1 MKSLLRLLPFLK
13 PYRNSLLIGALVTV
27 MNNAVGILGPWLL
40 KESIDALQ
48 SGATLRDLAWYSAW
62 IITVAAVA
70 GVLRFYMR
78 QILIGVSR
86 HAELDLRNA
95 LFAHLQKLSASFYN
109 RRRTGDLMAR
119 LTSDLESVRSVLGPG
134 VMYPLD
140 TISMAAFVLTMM
152 FLLSAKLTVA
162 VLITAPVVSFAVFYL
177 GRLTYRLHTRIQ
189 QQYSTLSDCAEENLA
204 GVRVVR
210 AFAQEEREYRRFDEL
225 NLEYVKR
232 NLKMTR
238 VQALFMP
245 LMFLL
250 FEIATAIILLLGGW
264 SIIHEEL
271 SLGGFVAFVG
281 YLGML
286 AWPIIAV
293 GWVANLF
300 QRGAA
305 SMTRLTEILDVDPKI
320 ETPGVPSIPE
330 RVRGEVEFQNVS
342 FTYDGGRTAL
352 SEVSFTVR
360 EGSTIAIVGRTGSG
374 KSTLIGLISRL
385 FDPTKGQV
393 LVDGIPTA
401 EWGLQELRSIIGVV
415 PQDALLFSDSLRENI
430 RFGAADASEDA
441 FQRAVAISKID
452 KDAASFRSGY
462 ETVVGER
469 GITLSGGQ
477 KGRTALA
484 RALLRDP
491 KILILDDALSAV
503 DTQTEEEIL
512 RGLREFMSGRTS
524 IIISHRVSTVRD
536 ADQILVLDEGRVVE
550 RGSHG
555 ELLNLGGYYA
565 ELDRM
570 QRLEA
575 ELEEL
580 DENGKS

>member
-1 MKSLLRLLPFLK
+1 MSVLLRLLPFLR
-13 PYRNSLLIGALVTV
+13 PYRGAIILGAVAAV
-27 MNNAVGILGPWLL
+27 LNNAVGILGPWLL
-40 KESIDALQ
+40 KLAVDALQ
-48 SGATLRDLAWYSAW
+48 SGATTALLAKYAAL
-62 IITVAAVA
+62 IVAVAVAA

-78 QILIGVSR
+78 QVLIGVSR

-95 LFAHLQKLSASFYN
+95 LFAHLQKLPASFYN

-140 TISMAAFVLTMM
+140 TISMAAFTLTMM
-152 FLLSAKLTVA
+152 LLLSVKLTVA
-162 VLITAPVVSFAVFYL
+162 VLIAAPVVSLAVFYL
-177 GRLTYRLHTRIQ
+177 GRVTFRLHTRIQ
-189 QQYSTLSDCAEENLA
+189 QQFSSLSDCAEENLA

-210 AFAQEEREYRRFDEL
+210 AFAQEEREYRKFDEL
-225 NLEYVKR
+225 NREYVQR
-232 NLKMTR
+232 NLAMTR

-250 FEIATAIILLLGGW
+250 FELVTAMVLLLGGRA
-264 SIIHEEL
+264 IISARL
-271 SLGGFVAFVG
+271 TLGGFVAFVG

-305 SMTRLTEILDVDPKI
+305 SMKRLTEILDVAPEI
-320 ETPGVPSIPE
+320 APPPSP
-330 RVRGEVEFQNVS
+330 RLPAGMRGEIEFANVS
-342 FTYDGGRTAL
+342 FSYDGGRPAL
-352 SEVSFTVR
+352 SQLSFVIPAGRTV
-360 EGSTIAIVGRTGSG
+360 AIVGRTGSG
-374 KSTLIGLISRL
+374 KSTLVSLIPRL
-385 FDPTKGQV
+385 FDPTEGRV
-393 LVDGIPTA
+393 FIDGVPTTD
-401 EWGLQELRSIIGVV
+401 WDLRALRQTIAVV
-415 PQDALLFSDSLRENI
+415 PQDAQLFSDTVSANV
-430 RFGAADASEDA
+430 RFGAPDAQEKELM
-441 FQRAVAISKID
+441 RVAEISQIA
-452 KDAASFRSGY
+452 KDVTTFRSGY
-462 ETVVGER
+462 GTMVGER

-512 RGLREFMSGRTS
+512 RGLRRFMAGRTS
-524 IIISHRVSTVRD
+524 IIISHRVSTVKD
-536 ADQILVLDEGRVVE
+536 ADEIFVLDEGRVVE
-550 RGSHG
+550 RGTHD
-555 ELLNLGGYYA
+555 ELIARGGYYA

-570 QRLEA
+570 QKLEA
-575 ELEEL
+575 ELEEMGE
-580 DENGKS
+580 DAAP

>member
-1 MKSLLRLLPFLK
+1 MLALLRLLPFLR
-13 PYRNSLLIGALVTV
+13 PYRGAIILGAVV
-27 MNNAVGILGPWLL
+27 AVLNNAVGILGPWLL
-40 KESIDALQ
+40 KLAVDALQ
-48 SGATLRDLAWYSAW
+48 SGG
-62 IITVAAVA
+62 TVALLAQYAALMVAVAA

-95 LFAHLQKLSASFYN
+95 FFAHLQKLPASFYN
-109 RRRTGDLMAR
+109 RRRTGDIMAR

-152 FLLSAKLTVA
+152 LLLSVKLTIA
-162 VLITAPVVSFAVFYL
+162 VLIAAPLVSLAVFYL
-177 GRLTYRLHTRIQ
+177 GRVTFRLHTRIQ
-189 QQYSTLSDCAEENLA
+189 QQFSALSDCAEENLA

-210 AFAQEEREYRRFDEL
+210 AFAQEEREYRKFDEL
-225 NLEYVKR
+225 NREYVQR
-232 NLKMTR
+232 NLAMTR

-250 FEIATAIILLLGGW
+250 FELVTAMVLLLGGRA
-264 SIIHEEL
+264 IIADRL
-271 SLGGFVAFVG
+271 TLGGFVAFVG

-305 SMTRLTEILDVDPKI
+305 SMKRLTEILDV
-320 ETPGVPSIPE
+320 VPEIAPPPE
-330 RVRGEVEFQNVS
+330 LRRPSEIRGEIEFADVGFS
-342 FTYDGGRTAL
+342 YDGDRPALSQLSFVIPPGRT
-352 SEVSFTVR
+352 V
-360 EGSTIAIVGRTGSG
+360 AIVGRTGSG
-374 KSTLIGLISRL
+374 KSTLVSLIPRL
-385 FDPTKGQV
+385 FDPTEGRV
-393 LVDGIPTA
+393 LIDGIPTTDWDLHA
-401 EWGLQELRSIIGVV
+401 LRRTIAVV
-415 PQDALLFSDSLRENI
+415 PQDAQLFSDTVSANL
-430 RFGAADASEDA
+430 RFGAPDAPPEDLL
-441 FQRAVAISKID
+441 RAAEISQIAKDVA
-452 KDAASFRSGY
+452 AFRSGY

-484 RALLRDP
+484 RALLCDP

-512 RGLREFMSGRTS
+512 DGLRRFMAGRTS
-524 IIISHRVSTVRD
+524 IIISHRVSTVKN
-536 ADQILVLDEGRVVE
+536 ADEIFVLDKGRLME
-550 RGSHG
+550 RGTHD
-555 ELLNLGGYYA
+555 ELIARGGYYA

-570 QRLEA
+570 QKLEA
-575 ELEEL
+575 ELEEM
-580 DENGKS
+580 DEDAAS

>member
-1 MKSLLRLLPFLK
+1 MLALLRLLPFLR
-13 PYRNSLLIGALVTV
+13 PYRGAIILGAVV
-27 MNNAVGILGPWLL
+27 AVLNNAVGILGPWLL
-40 KESIDALQ
+40 KLAVDALQ
-48 SGATLRDLAWYSAW
+48 SGG
-62 IITVAAVA
+62 TVALLAQYAALMVAVAVAA

-95 LFAHLQKLSASFYN
+95 FFAHLQKLPASFYN
-109 RRRTGDLMAR
+109 RRRTGDIMAR

-152 FLLSAKLTVA
+152 LLLSVKLTIA
-162 VLITAPVVSFAVFYL
+162 VLIAAPLVSLAVFYL
-177 GRLTYRLHTRIQ
+177 GRVTFRLHTRIQ
-189 QQYSTLSDCAEENLA
+189 QQFSALSDCAEENLA

-210 AFAQEEREYRRFDEL
+210 AFAQEEREYRKFDEL
-225 NLEYVKR
+225 NREYVQR
-232 NLKMTR
+232 NLAMTR

-250 FEIATAIILLLGGW
+250 FELVTAMVLLLGGRA
-264 SIIHEEL
+264 IIADRL
-271 SLGGFVAFVG
+271 TLGGFVAFVG

-305 SMTRLTEILDVDPKI
+305 SMKRLTEIFDV
-320 ETPGVPSIPE
+320 VPEIAPPPVPRRPSE
-330 RVRGEVEFQNVS
+330 MRGEIEFANVS
-342 FTYDGGRTAL
+342 FSYDGDRPALSQLSFVIPPGRT
-352 SEVSFTVR
+352 V
-360 EGSTIAIVGRTGSG
+360 AIVGRTGSG
-374 KSTLIGLISRL
+374 KSTLVSLIPRL
-385 FDPTKGQV
+385 FDPTEGRV
-393 LVDGIPTA
+393 LIDGIPTTDWDLHA
-401 EWGLQELRSIIGVV
+401 LRRTIAVV
-415 PQDALLFSDSLRENI
+415 PQDAQLFSDTVSANL
-430 RFGAADASEDA
+430 RFGAPDAPPEDLL
-441 FQRAVAISKID
+441 RAAEISQIAKDVA
-452 KDAASFRSGY
+452 AFRSGY

-484 RALLRDP
+484 RALLCDP

-512 RGLREFMSGRTS
+512 DGLRHFMAGRTS
-524 IIISHRVSTVRD
+524 IIISHRVSTVKN
-536 ADQILVLDEGRVVE
+536 ADEIFVLDKGRLME
-550 RGSHG
+550 RGTHD
-555 ELLNLGGYYA
+555 ELIARGGYYA

-570 QRLEA
+570 QKLEA
-575 ELEEL
+575 ELEEM
-580 DENGKS
+580 DEDAAS